1 MLSYKLKHLCSR
13 VIASLSAVGLFSITN
28 TGNVHATTLEPY
40 TTATNS
46 FSTNATFTA
55 TYVNDTICDTPEK
68 DPRIVTGF
76 AGKNGA
82 GNEVC
87 TYVLKPGYALEVMTG
102 YCIPYGEDAAYYEV
116 KDMSQG
122 MCEETVYSGVLADT
136 YSGTTISGLMDEN
149 ATAERD
155 GHVYAQ
161 VLQGYERGDFA
172 VTQHVVTV
180 PRLSDGTTPLPA
192 AVGLKQI
199 RIDFS
204 CGVGEYNQ
212 GGTGVVYVRYG
223 KQFMVP
229 GENTC
234 QPKPGQKFDKWSDGK

>member
-28 TGNVHATTLEPY
+28 TGNVHATTLEPWA
-40 TTATNS
+40 TATNS

-76 AGKNGA
+76 AGKNAA

-87 TYVLKPGYALEVMTG
+87 TYVLKPGYALEVATG
-102 YCIPYGEDAAYYEV
+102 SCIPDGKDAEYYGV
-116 KDMSQG
+116 KAMSQG
-122 MCEETVYSGVLADT
+122 MCEEALYSGILNDV
-136 YSGTTISGLMDEN
+136 YSGTTITKLMDEEE
-149 ATAERD
+149 TEIRD
-155 GHVYAQ
+155 GHVYAP
-161 VLQGYERGDFA
+161 VLTAYKQGDF
-172 VTQHVVTV
+172 VQTQRVVTV
-180 PRLSDGTTPLPA
+180 PRQSDGSTPLPEN
-192 AVGLKQI
+192 VKLQQI

-204 CGVGEYNQ
+204 CGVGEYD

-229 GENTC
+229 GANTC
-234 QPKPGQKFDKWSDGK
+234 QPKPGQLFDKWSDGK